1 MLNRQLDWFA
11 ERAMLQDVHRN
22 NVLILEQS
30 RQYLETSGL
39 NNTANLLLRNAINP
53 MREGEYAEAGSAC
66 RKSLKVRRICPHR
79 CGASSKHCR
88 LWPNSARNTICP
100 DQARTTVR
108 ALLMPA
114 RAINRI
120 CGRNKTI

>member
-53 MREGEYAEAGSAC
+53 MREGEYAEAWLGLAEIIES
-66 RKSLKVRRICPHR
+66 SPNLPPPLRRVEQV
-79 CGASSKHCR
+79 
-88 LWPNSARNTICP
+88 L
-100 DQARTTVR
+100 QALAQLR
-108 ALLMPA
+108 AEYNLP
-114 RAINRI
+114 
-120 CGRNKTI
+120 